1 MDTQDDIYDTL
12 EDMVCD
18 EIGEPL
24 RLRLH
29 LLQAITN
36 NFSEEN
42 LIGRG
47 GYGEVYKGVLG
58 TTGFVAVKKLYSSYA
73 IEDETFNRE
82 VGCLMKIRH
91 HNIVWFVGYCA
102 DTQVEV
108 VPQGVKNI
116 FAETREKLLCFK
128 YLRNGS
134 LGKHLTVEPCGLQW
148 RVCYQIIKGICLGL
162 DYLHERHIVHLDLK
176 PDNILLDDGMVPKIA
191 DFGLSRLLNKESR
204 TITEKICGTRGYM
217 APEYIDSGVITV
229 KADIYSLGVIIG
241 HMVKGRN
248 TGATSDQDVL
258 VSWMTRLV
266 KDSSQMKETQLDIGY
281 QQIKACIEISQRC
294 TQPKPEDRPSMPDIL
309 CMLEETEAANR
320 SAVGSAQNGRLKL
333 AKFGPWGGAGGKPR
347 DVKIAPYR
355 LDSVTISSGVVID
368 SIQFSYTDHD
378 GQYHT
383 IGPWGGFGGNTNS
396 FHLGPSDFLIGV
408 SGSIGSFNGLKKVIT
423 SLTFVT
429 NARSYGPFGRAR
441 GRPFH
446 IQVQSDGCI
455 VGFFGHSRRY
465 LEAIGFYTDQ
475 DARVT
480 SNGPWRGDGGVHHD
494 STDHNGQQCT
504 AGPSGG
510 CGGSARKLELSKFGP
525 WGGDGGESKD
535 IKIPPYRLDSIT
547 ISSGV
552 IIDSI
557 EFSYT
562 DHDGLYHTT
571 GPWGGHGGNNNTF
584 KLGPSEFL
592 TGVSGSIGSFNT
604 LVNVITSLTFVTN
617 VRSYGPFGKGRGPHS
632 NGEQWLH
639 RWFLWACRAISRCNW
654 CLHKP

>member
-1 MDTQDDIYDTL
+1 
-12 EDMVCD
+12 
-18 EIGEPL
+18 
-24 RLRLH
+24 
-29 LLQAITN
+29 
-36 NFSEEN
+36 
-42 LIGRG
+42 
-47 GYGEVYKGVLG
+47 
-58 TTGFVAVKKLYSSYA
+58 
-73 IEDETFNRE
+73 
-82 VGCLMKIRH
+82 
-91 HNIVWFVGYCA
+91 
-102 DTQVEV
+102 
-108 VPQGVKNI
+108 
-116 FAETREKLLCFK
+116 
-128 YLRNGS
+128 
-134 LGKHLTVEPCGLQW
+134 
-148 RVCYQIIKGICLGL
+148 
-162 DYLHERHIVHLDLK
+162 
-176 PDNILLDDGMVPKIA
+176 MVPKIA

-571 GPWGGHGGNNNTF
+571 GPWGGHGGNNNTLWTIWKRARTTF
-584 KLGPSEFL
+584 QWRAMAASLVSLGVQGDISMQL
-592 TGVSGSIGSFNT
+592 VSTQTMRWKELDLKSLGSPG
-604 LVNVITSLTFVTN
+604 
-617 VRSYGPFGKGRGPHS
+617 
-632 NGEQWLH
+632 
-639 RWFLWACRAISRCNW
+639 
-654 CLHKP
+654 

>member
-320 SAVGSAQNGRLKL
+320 SAVGSAQNGR
-333 AKFGPWGGAGGKPR
+333 
-347 DVKIAPYR
+347 
-355 LDSVTISSGVVID
+355 
-368 SIQFSYTDHD
+368 
-378 GQYHT
+378 
-383 IGPWGGFGGNTNS
+383 

>member
-248 TGATSDQDVL
+248 TGATSDQD
-258 VSWMTRLV
+258 
-266 KDSSQMKETQLDIGY
+266 
-281 QQIKACIEISQRC
+281 
-294 TQPKPEDRPSMPDIL
+294 
-309 CMLEETEAANR
+309 
-320 SAVGSAQNGRLKL
+320 
-333 AKFGPWGGAGGKPR
+333 
-347 DVKIAPYR
+347 
-355 LDSVTISSGVVID
+355 
-368 SIQFSYTDHD
+368 
-378 GQYHT
+378 
-383 IGPWGGFGGNTNS
+383 
-396 FHLGPSDFLIGV
+396 
-408 SGSIGSFNGLKKVIT
+408 
-423 SLTFVT
+423 
-429 NARSYGPFGRAR
+429 
-441 GRPFH
+441 
-446 IQVQSDGCI
+446 
-455 VGFFGHSRRY
+455 
-465 LEAIGFYTDQ
+465 
-475 DARVT
+475 ARVT

>member
-1 MDTQDDIYDTL
+1 MYAGGNGSSKPICRW
-12 EDMVCD
+12 VCSKWP
-18 EIGEPL
+18 GEPL
-24 RLRLH
+24 GDPPLKK
-29 LLQAITN
+29 N
-36 NFSEEN
+36 S
-42 LIGRG
+42 
-47 GYGEVYKGVLG
+47 KGVLLRRQLLK
-58 TTGFVAVKKLYSSYA
+58 VA
-73 IEDETFNRE
+73 
-82 VGCLMKIRH
+82 
-91 HNIVWFVGYCA
+91 
-102 DTQVEV
+102 
-108 VPQGVKNI
+108 P
-116 FAETREKLLCFK
+116 AEATKGKVLL
-128 YLRNGS
+128 S
-134 LGKHLTVEPCGLQW
+134 Q
-148 RVCYQIIKGICLGL
+148 
-162 DYLHERHIVHLDLK
+162 
-176 PDNILLDDGMVPKIA
+176 
-191 DFGLSRLLNKESR
+191 S
-204 TITEKICGTRGYM
+204 
-217 APEYIDSGVITV
+217 
-229 KADIYSLGVIIG
+229 
-241 HMVKGRN
+241 
-248 TGATSDQDVL
+248 ATSAKWGGNDGSREGGGFFIL
-258 VSWMTRLV
+258 NP
-266 KDSSQMKETQLDIGY
+266 MKHIW
-281 QQIKACIEISQRC
+281 
-294 TQPKPEDRPSMPDIL
+294 
-309 CMLEETEAANR
+309 
-320 SAVGSAQNGRLKL
+320 LKL

-494 STDHNGQQCT
+494 STVKPHYLDHNGQQCT